1 MCVFS
6 MLGTIMFLSKLIMEA
21 LPNIHLVGTLVVVY
35 TLVYRK
41 KALIPIYVYV
51 FLVGVYAGFNWWWM
65 PYIYIWTILW
75 GLVMLLPRKM
85 NERVGFFVYP
95 TVCALHGLA
104 YGTLYAPAQAIMF
117 KLSFEKMLLWI
128 AAGFTFDLIHAV
140 GNLVLGLLIFP
151 LTKLLTKL
159 SKQINII

>member
-6 MLGTIMFLSKLIMEA
+6 MLGTIMFLSKLIMEF
-21 LPNIHLVGTLVVVY
+21 LPNIHLVGTLIVVY
-35 TLVYRK
+35 TLVYRA

-65 PYIYIWTILW
+65 PYVYIWTILW
-75 GLVMLLPRKM
+75 GAVMLLPKKM
-85 NERVGFFVYP
+85 PHRVGLFVYP
-95 TVCALHGLA
+95 AVACLYGLLF
-104 YGTLYAPAQAIMF
+104 GVLYAPAQAIMF
-117 KLSFEKMLLWI
+117 KLSLEKTLLWI
-128 AAGFTFDLIHAV
+128 SAGFTFDLLHAA
-140 GNLVLGLLIFP
+140 GNLALGFLVFP